1 MRIYSYKRNFPTSKE
16 KSMRLKP
23 HGVRL
28 SITLVDAPQEL
39 RAASET
45 LALATETR
53 YHPSNEC
60 AGELGETRAN
70 VGDEHKVMIPESHSL
85 NRLFGELIHHH
96 FDHDIGLRDSEVQD
110 YVVNMLSEFCEM
122 EQMLKIRNSNQRPL
136 DDVGEMLLE
145 TDPIYGPAPSFD
157 RERQVRKHIGD
168 YTLFLA
174 GMFPES
180 INHFRLRRQRLEN
193 FVDFIKAGKESYFI
207 VSKFDQFE
215 YARLAPLFGKLS
227 HEFESCVYG
236 LNLVKGDLD
245 EMQHPITRQAKQIV
259 M

>member
-1 MRIYSYKRNFPTSKE
+1 M
-16 KSMRLKP
+16 
-23 HGVRL
+23 V
-28 SITLVDAPQEL
+28 
-39 RAASET
+39 
-45 LALATETR
+45 
-53 YHPSNEC
+53 
-60 AGELGETRAN
+60 
-70 VGDEHKVMIPESHSL
+70 PEAHSL
-85 NRLFGELIHHH
+85 NTLFGELIRHH
-96 FDHDIGLRDSEVQD
+96 FDRDIGLRDSEVQD
-110 YVVNMLSEFCEM
+110 YVVNMLTEFCEV
-122 EQMLKIRNSNQRPL
+122 EQLFRIRNTDERPL

-145 TDPIYGPAPSFD
+145 ADPIYGPAPSFD

-180 INHFRLRRQRLEN
+180 INRFRLRRQRLEN

-227 HEFESCVYG
+227 REFESCVFG

-245 EMQHPITRQAKQIV
+245 EMQHPITRRTKQIV